1 MINEI
6 EEFNLGWFN
15 PKGMHIDPAIVV
27 KVGKMGGN
35 QVDHV
40 DVKHAMVKT
49 TQVEVLYNSDDDL
62 LETHHKICD
71 S

>member
-1 MINEI
+1 
-6 EEFNLGWFN
+6 
-15 PKGMHIDPAIVV
+15 MHIDPAIVV